1 MAIGTNFYGQGD
13 EINNLLRSQ
22 ANQSMNTGV
31 STADLADPFR
41 NERKQYQNS
50 LRSLM
55 SNPGEFSSSPVY
67 KFAYDQGLNALQRKG
82 SVRSGNKL
90 AALMK
95 YGQDA
100 ASQLYFPQA
109 NLLSTLS
116 GATTGSPAAAGLAYQ
131 SGINRAQDQRQ
142 IGMASQMYGSG
153 GSPTYRGAGG
163 SGVPW
168 YMQGMLGLD
177 PNARSS
183 TLPTGG
189 ASGGYDMGYGGG
201 YGNTYGGAGYG
212 YGSGGYVPTSGAGT
226 GYMTSDYGTTNFGGI
241 SASDLMNF
249 RSQYPDTNT
258 GWHGDTSITPIIG
271 SNYNSGYD
279 PYGLG
284 GYSDYGDYSGYGWDE

>member
-1 MAIGTNFYGQGD
+1 MATFGYQGNFYGDGAD
-13 EINNLLRSQ
+13 IGSMFNSQ
-22 ANQSMNTGV
+22 ANQSTNTGFV
-31 STADLADPFR
+31 AADLADPFR
-41 NERKQYQNS
+41 NERKTYQNS

-90 AALMK
+90 AELMK
-95 YGQDA
+95 YGQGM
-100 ASQLYFPQA
+100 ASQMYFPQA

-116 GATTGSPAAAGLAYQ
+116 GATTGSPAAAGLAVQ
-131 SGINRAQDQRQ
+131 SGFNRAQDQRQ
-142 IGMASQMYGSG
+142 AGKAAEN
-153 GSPTYRGAGG
+153 YRGPQQPSYTPAGT
-163 SGVPW
+163 S
-168 YMQGMLGLD
+168 
-177 PNARSS
+177 A
-183 TLPTGG
+183 LPTGG
-189 ASGGYDMGYGGG
+189 GGG
-201 YGNTYGGAGYG
+201 GGGFSGYSTPYYSGYNYGAIDTPGQAGWINTANGPMPYTP
-212 YGSGGYVPTSGAGT
+212 SSMAGT